1 MGMGRPG
8 PGLESGPMTSGPIC
22 EATSRPNLLIVG
34 GLVDPTGIMG

>member
-8 PGLESGPMTSGPIC
+8 PDLGPDPMASKSIC
-22 EATSRPNLLIVG
+22 EATGGPNLSIVG